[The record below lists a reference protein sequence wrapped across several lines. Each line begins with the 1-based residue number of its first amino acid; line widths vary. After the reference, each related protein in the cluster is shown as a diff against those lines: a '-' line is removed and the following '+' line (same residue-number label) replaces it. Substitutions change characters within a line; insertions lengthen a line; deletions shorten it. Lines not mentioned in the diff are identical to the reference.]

1 MKMEFIKKYF
11 PYFLFAYHLVF
22 AWLAYDYVNQ
32 NNGDAVKYWFVGR
45 NMEKLSWFQFLNP
58 GTDAIYFLTFP
69 FVKYLALPG
78 WAGCLIFSAWSG
90 IGFLKLWKLL
100 KEISGERR
108 FLLALSMILLLLPNA
123 HFWTS
128 LIGKEAF
135 LFLPVVC
142 IAEKI
147 YRKEFWAWSLW
158 VSFFILAWIRPHVAF
173 VFLFA
178 YVISIIWKGEFS
190 VRIKAFLGILGIVLA
205 SGLYFLLSRITQAQT
220 GLFEKIQRLYI
231 AHNLKLKGT
240 SGYVPLEDYVYPY
253 KLFTFYFRPFL
264 FEREG
269 IYYGVLGLENLI
281 YLVVFAGVLYAIILA
296 GKKIKAGAF
305 TLFAVLLLFLYGT
318 MFAYGYANFGMI
330 IRTKTLV
337 FPVILILVVSIFNQT
352 GSEMKAKFLG
362 L

>member
-1 MKMEFIKKYF
+1 MKSQSILKYF
-11 PYFLFAYHLVF
+11 PYFLFFYHLGF
-22 AWLAYDYVNQ
+22 AWFAYDYVNQ
-32 NNGDAVKYWFVGR
+32 NNGDAVKYWFVGK

-58 GTDAIYFLTFP
+58 GTDAIKFICFP
-69 FVKYLALPG
+69 FVKYLHLPG
-78 WAGCLIFSAWSG
+78 WAGCLIFSALSG

-147 YRKEFWAWSLW
+147 YRKEFWAWSLFL
-158 VSFFILAWIRPHVAF
+158 SFFIIAWIRPHVAF
-173 VFLFA
+173 VFLLA

-220 GLFEKIQRLYI
+220 GLFEKIQRLYA
-231 AHNLKLKGT
+231 AHNFKLKGT

-253 KLFTFYFRPFL
+253 KMFTFYFRPFPL
-264 FEREG
+264 ERNG
-269 IYYGVLGLENLI
+269 LYNQIIGVENLI
-281 YLVVFAGVLYAIILA
+281 WLIGFLLVSYGVVRWF
-296 GKKIKAGAF
+296 KKIKWTVF
-305 TLFAVLLLFLYGT
+305 LLFAVFFLLLYGT
-318 MFAYGYANFGMI
+318 MYAYAYANFGMI
-330 IRTKTLV
+330 IRTRTLAFPCLLV
-337 FPVILILVVSIFNQT
+337 FVINVLSLRA
-352 GSEMKAKFLG
+352 GSSSLRS
-362 L
+362 